1 MSRPAS
7 LPCKAEPV
15 HGETEKDIYLLG
27 KLIAKREGRG
37 RGSRDM
43 HGQLFLLNS
52 PQSGEGPQDNAKRAP
67 STEKESKGVRKKWI
81 PNTLPT
87 LVYFRGWQTIAP
99 GPNVTY
105 CLFM

>member
-7 LPCKAEPV
+7 LPCKAELVP
-15 HGETEKDIYLLG
+15 GETEKDICLLG
-27 KLIAKREGRG
+27 KLVTERGKRKGLSG
-37 RGSRDM
+37 
-43 HGQLFLLNS
+43 HAWPAFLLNS
-52 PQSGEGPQDNAKRAP
+52 PQSGERPQDNAKRAP
-67 STEKESKGVRKKWI
+67 STEKESTGLRKKWI